1 MLHTEEIHCPHCFSS
16 DLQKNGKS
24 CTGEQ
29 RWHCNKCK
37 KYFQRSYR
45 YNARKQG
52 IKEDIIEM
60 TLNSSGVRDIGRV
73 LKISK
78 DTVCAVLKKNSKN
91 QPLFFNR

>member
-1 MLHTEEIHCPHCFSS
+1 MIYSEEIHCPYCNSNN
-16 DLQKNGKS
+16 LQKNGKS

-29 RWHCNKCK
+29 RWHCNECK
-37 KYFQRSYR
+37 KYFQRSYL

-52 IKEDIIEM
+52 IKDKIIEM

-78 DTVCAVLKKNSKN
+78 DTVVAYKKNATH
-91 QPLFFNR
+91 